1 MLHQLFFIPWWTM
14 VWNPVRRSV
23 WGPAIIAG
31 SVLIGTLLDRVR
43 MYVSSWDVLGISGDK
58 LAANG
63 GQFSSEYP
71 REMMLNMTILNDP
84 AFDRI
89 TIIKDFEGLAVPV
102 SAVLPTMIDG
112 VIILGF
118 ISGAVFLYMMATRL
132 IPVINIWEQKELLLY
147 NAEVQYHRA
156 KVKVMGKPR

>member
-1 MLHQLFFIPWWTM
+1 
-14 VWNPVRRSV
+14 
-23 WGPAIIAG
+23 
-31 SVLIGTLLDRVR
+31 
-43 MYVSSWDVLGISGDK
+43 
-58 LAANG
+58 
-63 GQFSSEYP
+63 
-71 REMMLNMTILNDP
+71 MLNMTILNDP